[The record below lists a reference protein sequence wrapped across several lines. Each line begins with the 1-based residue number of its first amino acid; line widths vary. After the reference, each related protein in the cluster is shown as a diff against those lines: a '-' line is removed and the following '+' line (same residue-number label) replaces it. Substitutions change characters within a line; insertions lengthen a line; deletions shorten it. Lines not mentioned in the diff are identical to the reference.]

1 MSNGIMHRIIG
12 CSGGV
17 SANATRLSLQ
27 MYQGVQQKMR
37 HFTDLT
43 GQTAHE
49 IRKQG
54 YIGCG
59 AAVLGFAS
67 TLMVTAAYP
76 NFRQPKLISA
86 LFTQGGSVLSSGSK
100 ATETE
105 LNGRTSILNT
115 LMPDGKKIAE
125 EIRQHAQGYFST
137 LSRLQEQSG
146 RSHVAG

>member
-1 MSNGIMHRIIG
+1 MSNGIMHRIIE

-17 SANATRLSLQ
+17 AANATHLSLQ

-37 HFTDLT
+37 LFTDLT
-43 GQTAHE
+43 GQTANE

-54 YIGCG
+54 YFGCG
-59 AAVLGFAS
+59 AAVLGFLGTIIG
-67 TLMVTAAYP
+67 TLEG
-76 NFRQPKLISA
+76 FSHPKLIGTLCNQA
-86 LFTQGGSVLSSGSK
+86 GSVLSSGSK

-115 LMPDGKKIAE
+115 VMPDGKKIAD

-146 RSHVAG
+146 RSHVGG